1 MRYGATESEENN
13 HTASM
18 YSSLAKP
25 EATPASEYEVFRLRK
40 NLLVANL
47 NKLIIEGFATVSSLA
62 FLLVLLNQG
71 GAIDLDSF
79 WYIISYRTCG
89 SIAPV
94 QEDDVARIMLGLGI
108 VAAILF
114 GVKMLLRATTVV
126 LQIKRYHANIKPGK
140 HRLVLL
146 FLGFLFTLVE
156 PWNGVSLVE
165 AQFIPLENHNEYKDA
180 MSELRGDWLLLVV
193 ETLPQFIIQTV
204 YAAIVASKANLGL
217 PPAWYVSMV
226 TTLMQLV
233 NQLHEVIYLQLTMP
247 KAKVWAGKVNAMV
260 EPLTR
265 RASLAA
271 NNAVERAQ
279 HVQLMLP
286 HHPEMPGFA
295 SKAHPAAAPGGG
307 KGIGE

>member
-1 MRYGATESEENN
+1 
-13 HTASM
+13 M
-18 YSSLAKP
+18 YSSLAKT
-25 EATPASEYEVFRLRK
+25 ETTPASEYEVFRLRK

-89 SIAPV
+89 STTPV
-94 QEDDVARIMLGLGI
+94 QDDDVARIMLGLGI

-114 GVKMLLRATTVV
+114 GVKILLRVTTVV

-146 FLGFLFTLVE
+146 FLGFLLTVVE
-156 PWNGVSLVE
+156 PWNGISLVE
-165 AQFIPLENHNEYKDA
+165 AQFIPLENQNEYKAA

-204 YAAIVASKANLGL
+204 YAAIVASIAHLGL

-226 TTLMQLV
+226 TTVMQLT
-233 NQLHEVIYLQLTMP
+233 NQLHEVIYLQVTMP
-247 KAKVWAGKVNAMV
+247 KVKVWAGKVNAMV

-271 NNAVERAQ
+271 NNVVERAQ
-279 HVQLMLP
+279 NVQLILP
-286 HHPEMPGFA
+286 HHPELPGQFPA
-295 SKAHPAAAPGGG
+295 KARPGGTG
-307 KGIGE
+307 GGIGE